1 MELKVT
7 ATPEAG
13 LTLKQAL
20 DLAAKTGVLKVP
32 QQAMTLT
39 LEGGRIELEANDDGK

>member
-1 MELKVT
+1 MEFKVT

-13 LTLKQAL
+13 LTLKDAL

-39 LEGGRIELEANDDGK
+39 LEGGRVEMEGDDDGK